1 MGSGALKLHI
11 AILLLIAASQRSAV
25 AEETPAVEFPVGTVV
40 PKVTCLE
47 DPKQSYA
54 LYLPS
59 SFSATRK
66 WPIIYVF
73 DPFAR
78 GRDAAEIVRAAA
90 EKFGYIVA
98 ASNNSKNGAMGG
110 SKEAA
115 EAVWQDTHQR
125 LPIDLTRQYFAGL
138 SGGARVATSLA
149 LSCGGCAA
157 GVIANAAGFPVSNA
171 PSGNIKFA
179 YFATVGDADFNYA
192 EFAQLRPKLDSSG
205 ARYLIRT
212 FEGPHGWAP
221 PDVWSEALSWMDLQ
235 AMTVGTLPRD
245 PARIKATVD
254 ASMSRAKELETRGDL
269 LAAVLEYKAIAR
281 NFGDLSDVTTAQAR
295 TSELQKNKNF
305 KKAEKQEAAELDQ
318 QERLE
323 ATPSAQMARLPNGEM
338 DAMAF
343 NELRSNIADLKRQA
357 AKSGRDSLVARRA
370 LSGVV
375 VQAYESGQGSMD
387 RKNYSVALQYFE
399 LAAVGSSNPAWAYYQ
414 SARIHAIT
422 SDKKSMLL
430 ELRKCL
436 AAGVHDASALDL
448 DEFQRY
454 REVPEFKAVTEE
466 WKRNPTP

>member
-59 SFSATRK
+59 AFSATRK

-90 EKFGYIVA
+90 EKLGYIVA

-125 LPIDLTRQYFAGL
+125 LPIDPTRQYFAGL

-269 LAAVLEYKAIAR
+269 LAAVREYKAIAR
-281 NFGDLSDVTTAQAR
+281 NFGDLTDVTTAQAR

-305 KKAEKQEAAELDQ
+305 KKAEKH
-318 QERLE
+318 
-323 ATPSAQMARLPNGEM
+323 
-338 DAMAF
+338 
-343 NELRSNIADLKRQA
+343 
-357 AKSGRDSLVARRA
+357 
-370 LSGVV
+370 
-375 VQAYESGQGSMD
+375 
-387 RKNYSVALQYFE
+387 
-399 LAAVGSSNPAWAYYQ
+399 
-414 SARIHAIT
+414 SARISPISRDRPRKVVAIRWWHAV
-422 SDKKSMLL
+422 
-430 ELRKCL
+430 RL
-436 AAGVHDASALDL
+436 AASLSRHTSPGRAAWTRRIILSPCNTLNW
-448 DEFQRY
+448 QRLAPPIPRGLITRAHAY
-454 REVPEFKAVTEE
+454 TQLPPT
-466 WKRNPTP
+466 KRACCWN